1 MSAIQAVLHRNNANI
16 INIQNYVVANWSRF
30 YKGQVVTPD
39 ARVKNWSTATLGYD
53 DNAVN
58 EFTDISFSFSLSDI
72 PLEYPIS
79 TIFYHEY
86 KVEPINNIND
96 TTFSSSAGFNPVF
109 GVTTTDKNNFN
120 ARPITIFQE
129 LHPNPLVAEYFDG
142 VRTTMY
148 STFGMQSKSLTVAQ
162 IENNSKT
169 VLGTKF
175 YQNGYHFQSDS
186 PSVFLLPGYWARVMD
201 SGSTAF
207 TQRYNSPDYTN
218 YYTMD
223 TVTSATFSVTV
234 GDLVIGTTML
244 EKHPY
249 TAVDIADIDLIYSWT
264 RNRTVDGGTAG
275 HGLSLWFSKVD
286 ATYDISRAIGDYPA
300 SRFVVYRYDPNGRV
314 NRPLPPPPP
323 ATVYSEGGGNW
334 NGPNPLGGPEPIGPI
349 DGAIGG
355 GAGIVAGG
363 DQNVEGP
370 GQGGPGVSPGAGNAV
385 TSSDNPFGGPSQEA

>member
-39 ARVKNWSTATLGYD
+39 ARVKNWSTDTLGYD
-53 DNAVN
+53 ENAVN

-86 KVEPINNIND
+86 KVEPIESI
-96 TTFSSSAGFNPVF
+96 SSATYSSAAQFNPVF

-129 LHPNPLVAEYFDG
+129 RHPDPLLAEYDDG
-142 VRTTMY
+142 IRTTMY
-148 STFGMQSKSLTVAQ
+148 SNFGMQIKSLNVAQ

-169 VLGTKF
+169 VIGTKF
-175 YQNGYHFQSDS
+175 YQNGFNIQSDS
-186 PSVFLLPGYWARVMD
+186 PSVLLLPGFWSRVID
-201 SGSTAF
+201 SGATTF

-218 YYTMD
+218 YYSMD
-223 TVTSATFSVTV
+223 ITTSATFSVTV
-234 GDLVIGTTML
+234 GDLVIATTML

-249 TAVDIADIDLIYSWT
+249 TAVDIGDIDLVYSWT
-264 RNRTVDGGTAG
+264 RNRTVNGGTAG
-275 HGLSLWFSKVD
+275 HGLSLWFSNVD
-286 ATYDISRAIGDYPA
+286 ATYNVSRAITDYPA

-323 ATVYSEGGGNW
+323 GTTYS
-334 NGPNPLGGPEPIGPI
+334 
-349 DGAIGG
+349 
-355 GAGIVAGG
+355 AGG
-363 DQNVEGP
+363 DNWSAPTPAPAPDVYFEGWAP
-370 GQGGPGVSPGAGNAV
+370 TDSLTGSQDVASGIDAAVNAGLTPSP
-385 TSSDNPFGGPSQEA
+385 PSPPDPASPAYGYE